1 MSDKDRGF
9 TLIEVLIALAILA
22 GSLAVL
28 LAAISFALDRRR
40 EARADQAATLLL
52 QSLMTRASTE
62 RPVQTGETSGEVP
75 GGIHWDVRVSR
86 YGSQNDRA
94 SWPVNA
100 YSVRASVRWHGTSGV
115 REKSLT
121 TLRIAPP

>member
-1 MSDKDRGF
+1 MSENDRGF

-28 LAAISFALDRRR
+28 LAAISIALDRRR
-40 EARADQAATLLL
+40 EARADEGATLLV
-52 QSLMTRASTE
+52 QSLLARASAE
-62 RPVQTGETSGEVP
+62 QPIRTGEDSGEYP
-75 GGIHWDVRVSR
+75 DGTHWDVRVAR
-86 YGSQNDRA
+86 YGSQDDRT

-100 YSVRASVRWHGTSGV
+100 YSVRATIRWRGTSGP

>member
-1 MSDKDRGF
+1 MNERERGF

-28 LAAISFALDRRR
+28 LVAISTALDRRR
-40 EARADQAATLLL
+40 EARSDEAATLLV
-52 QSLMTRASTE
+52 QSLMTRVSTE
-62 RPVQTGETSGEVP
+62 QPVRPGETSGEYP
-75 GGIHWDVRVSR
+75 GGVHWDVRVSR
-86 YGSQNDRA
+86 YGSQDDRS

-100 YSVRASVRWHGTSGV
+100 YSVRATVRWQGASGV

-121 TLRIAPP
+121 TLRIEPP